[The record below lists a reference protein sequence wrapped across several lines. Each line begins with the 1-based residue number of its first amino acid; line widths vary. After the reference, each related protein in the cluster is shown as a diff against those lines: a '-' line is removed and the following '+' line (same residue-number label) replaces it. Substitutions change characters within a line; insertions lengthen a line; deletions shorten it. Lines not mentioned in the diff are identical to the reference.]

1 MSYDCIHENGKVI
14 HLFALL
20 CVGMTSGKGSG
31 KCPPNNG
38 SNDNTQDHAAYNY
51 HDFLLDIVKK
61 TNKNKTG
68 QRASSAADRRQR
80 RTC

>member
-1 MSYDCIHENGKVI
+1 MSYDCIHKNGKVI

-20 CVGMTSGKGSG
+20 CVGTTSGKGSG

-61 TNKNKTG
+61 TKTK
-68 QRASSAADRRQR
+68 QQSSAANRRQR
-80 RTC
+80 ETC